1 MALRLKIRGIYT
13 TALTKFLLDSGY
25 EIADPSAEIQERFGL
40 PQARGLPKILIRDR
54 EDLQG
59 IHIFGEPEPVSLLV
73 RLLQERLLDAVLLE
87 FKTGEESPEELTG
100 ESQESKD
107 LARARLEFGGAS
119 KEALDDLRSSVTP
132 TLTRHHRIR
141 IIHPK
146 KLERAE
152 KELSGSPG
160 RKRELEKEIF
170 LEAILFPMRK
180 SGWVWLEHIKPL
192 GKPIRP
198 REGILLEADER
209 KILIKRFFSQG
220 RYDGLSLP
228 IEEGDYS
235 LTEVQEGAWY
245 VKHAYYSAAGKPKG
259 EYYNINT
266 PVELYPHGAR
276 YVDMEIDVIRRG
288 EEEPFLVD
296 RDALAILA
304 KAGRIGTG
312 LEKMAVQVAEK
323 LIKGLGSRLGKKQ
336 PR

>member
-1 MALRLKIRGIYT
+1 MTMAPRLKIRGIYT

-40 PQARGLPKILIRDR
+40 PQTRRLPEILIQDR

-59 IHIFGEPEPVSLLV
+59 VHIFGEAEPLIPLV

-87 FKTGEESPEELTG
+87 FKTGEGSPEELTG
-100 ESQESKD
+100 EPQESKD
-107 LARARLEFGGAS
+107 LARARLEFAGAS
-119 KEALDDLRSSVTP
+119 KETLDDIRSSVIP
-132 TLTRHHRIR
+132 TLTRHHRLR

-152 KELSGSPG
+152 KELWRSPD
-160 RKRELEKEIF
+160 RKGELEKEIF
-170 LEAILFPMRK
+170 LGAILIPMRK
-180 SGWVWLEHIKPL
+180 SGRVRLEHIKPL

-198 REGILLEADER
+198 REGVLLEADEG
-209 KILIKRFFSQG
+209 KILVKRFFSQG
-220 RYDGLSLP
+220 RYDGLGLP

-276 YVDMEIDVIRRG
+276 YVDLEVDVIRRG
-288 EEEPFLVD
+288 EEEPFIVD

-304 KAGRIGTG
+304 KAGRITVG
-312 LEKMAVQVAEK
+312 LEKMAVDVAEK
-323 LIKGLGSRLGKKQ
+323 LIEGLR
-336 PR
+336 

>member
-1 MALRLKIRGIYT
+1 MVPRLKIRGIYS

-25 EIADPSAEIQERFGL
+25 GIVDPSAEIQERFGL
-40 PQARGLPKILIRDR
+40 QQTRRLPEILIQDR

-59 IHIFGEPEPVSLLV
+59 VHIFGEAEPLIPLV

-87 FKTGEESPEELTG
+87 FKSGEGSPEELTG
-100 ESQESKD
+100 ELPESKD
-107 LARARLEFGGAS
+107 LARARLEFAGAS
-119 KEALDDLRSSVTP
+119 KETLDDIRSSVIP
-132 TLTRHHRIR
+132 TLTRHHRLR

-152 KELSGSPG
+152 KELWRSPD
-160 RKRELEKEIF
+160 RKGELEKEIF

-180 SGWVWLEHIKPL
+180 SGRVRLEHIKPL

-198 REGILLEADER
+198 REGVLLEADER

-220 RYDGLSLP
+220 RYDGLGLP

-245 VKHAYYSAAGKPKG
+245 VKHTYYSAAGKPKG

-276 YVDMEIDVIRRG
+276 YVDLEVDVIRRG

-304 KAGRIGTG
+304 KAGRITVG
-312 LEKMAVQVAEK
+312 LEKMAVDVAGK
-323 LIKGLGSRLGKKQ
+323 LIEGLR
-336 PR
+336 

>member
-1 MALRLKIRGIYT
+1 MALHLKIRGIYT

-40 PQARGLPKILIRDR
+40 PQTRRLPEILIQDR

-59 IHIFGEPEPVSLLV
+59 VHIFGEAEPLIPLV
-73 RLLQERLLDAVLLE
+73 RLLQGRLLDAVLLE
-87 FKTGEESPEELTG
+87 FKTGEKSPAELTG
-100 ESQESKD
+100 EAPESKD
-107 LARARLEFGGAS
+107 LARARLEFAGAS
-119 KEALDDLRSSVTP
+119 KETLDDIRSSVIP
-132 TLTRHHRIR
+132 TLTRHHRLR

-152 KELSGSPG
+152 KELWRSPD
-160 RKRELEKEIF
+160 RKGELEKEIF

-180 SGWVWLEHIKPL
+180 SGRVRLEHIKPL

-198 REGILLEADER
+198 REGVLLEADEG

-220 RYDGLSLP
+220 RYDGLALP

-276 YVDMEIDVIRRG
+276 YVDLEVDVIRRG
-288 EEEPFLVD
+288 EEEPFIVD

-304 KAGRIGTG
+304 KAGRITVG
-312 LEKMAVQVAEK
+312 LEKMAGDVAEK
-323 LIKGLGSRLGKKQ
+323 LIEGLR
-336 PR
+336 

>member
-1 MALRLKIRGIYT
+1 MTMAPRLKIRGIYT

-40 PQARGLPKILIRDR
+40 PQTRRLPEILIQDR

-59 IHIFGEPEPVSLLV
+59 VHIFGEAEPLIPLV

-87 FKTGEESPEELTG
+87 FKTGEGSPEELTG
-100 ESQESKD
+100 EAPESKD
-107 LARARLEFGGAS
+107 LARARLEFAGAS
-119 KEALDDLRSSVTP
+119 KETLDDIRSSVIP
-132 TLTRHHRIR
+132 TLTRHHRLR

-152 KELSGSPG
+152 KELWRSPD
-160 RKRELEKEIF
+160 RKGELEKEIF
-170 LEAILFPMRK
+170 LGAILIPMRK
-180 SGWVWLEHIKPL
+180 SGRVRLEHIKPL

-198 REGILLEADER
+198 REGVLLEADER

-220 RYDGLSLP
+220 RYDGLGLP

-276 YVDMEIDVIRRG
+276 YVDLEVDVIRRG
-288 EEEPFLVD
+288 EEEPFIVD

-304 KAGRIGTG
+304 KAGRITVG
-312 LEKMAVQVAEK
+312 LEKMAGDVAEK
-323 LIKGLGSRLGKKQ
+323 LIEGLR
-336 PR
+336 

>member
-1 MALRLKIRGIYT
+1 MATRLKIRGIYT
-13 TALTKFLLDSGY
+13 TALTKLLLDSGY

-40 PQARGLPKILIRDR
+40 RLTRGLPKILIQDR

-59 IHIFGEPEPVSLLV
+59 IHIYGEAEPVSLLV
-73 RLLQERLLDAVLLE
+73 RLLQGRLLDAVLLE
-87 FKTGEESPEELTG
+87 FETGEAPPEELIR
-100 ESQESKD
+100 EPQEAQD
-107 LARARLEFGGAS
+107 LTRARLEFGGAS
-119 KEALDDLRSSVTP
+119 KQVLDEIRSSVIP
-132 TLTRHHRIR
+132 TLASHHRIR

-160 RKRELEKEIF
+160 RKRELEEEIF
-170 LEAILFPMRK
+170 LEAILLPMRK
-180 SGWVWLEHIKPL
+180 SGQVRLEHIKPL

-198 REGILLEADER
+198 REGVLWKAGEK

-220 RYDGLSLP
+220 RYDGLALP

-266 PVELYPHGAR
+266 PVEFYPYGAR
-276 YVDMEIDVIRRG
+276 YVDLEVDVIRRG
-288 EEEPFLVD
+288 KEEPFIVD
-296 RDALAILA
+296 CDALAILSR
-304 KAGRIGTG
+304 AGRISVD
-312 LEKMAVQVAEK
+312 LEKMAIDVAEK
-323 LIKGLGSRLGKKQ
+323 LIKNIK
-336 PR
+336 